1 MQTPLMIYSDLYDR
15 NDDKNSK
22 NMQMTLVF
30 MVKSAKVNTRN
41 SVKHPK
47 WKFLP
52 AKNFILNA

>member
-1 MQTPLMIYSDLYDR
+1 MIYSDLYDR

>member
-30 MVKSAKVNTRN
+30 MVKSAKLCQT
-41 SVKHPK
+41 SKMEMFAGKKLHLK
-47 WKFLP
+47 CL
-52 AKNFILNA
+52 I